1 MKLLIYGSKG
11 WIGSQI
17 LDYLKANNIEYV
29 EGKVRVDNTKEVE
42 EEIRS
47 INPTNVLCLVGRTHG
62 QINDKVYTTIDYL
75 EQKGK
80 LVENIRDNLFAQVSL
95 SLICSKLGVHLS
107 AMSTGCI
114 FQYDSTHD
122 QVNGFTEDDLPN
134 FFDSSYSIV
143 KGFNDRLMH
152 LLPVLSV
159 RIRMP
164 ISSQPN
170 SRNFI
175 TKITKYEKICSM
187 VNSMTVLDDFIPI
200 LIDLCERKYIGTLN
214 FTNPGVI
221 SHNEI
226 LEMYK
231 EIVDPDFTWKNFSY
245 EEQIQILAAGRS
257 NNLLDTTLLT
267 SLYPD
272 VPNIKDSM
280 RSVLMKYKTYL

>member
-17 LDYLKANNIEYV
+17 LEYLNANNIEYI
-29 EGKVRVDNTKEVE
+29 EGKVRVDNTSEVE
-42 EEIRS
+42 KEIRS
-47 INPTNVLCLVGRTHG
+47 IDPTNVLCLVGRTHG
-62 QINDKVYTTIDYL
+62 EIDGKVYSTIDYL
-75 EQKGK
+75 EQNGK

-95 SLICSKLGVHLS
+95 SLICSRLKVHLCLL
-107 AMSTGCI
+107 ATGCI
-114 FQYDSTHD
+114 FQYDSNHT
-122 QVNGFTEDDLPN
+122 QEVGFTEKDLPN

-187 VNSMTVLDDFIPI
+187 ANSMTVLDDFIPI
-200 LIDLCERKYIGTLN
+200 LINLCEKQHIGTVN

-231 EIVDPDFTWKNFSY
+231 EIVDSQFTWKNFTY
-245 EEQIQILAAGRS
+245 EEQNQILAAGRS
-257 NNLLDTTLLT
+257 NNMLDTTLLT
-267 SLYPD
+267 YLYPT

-280 RSVLMKYKTYL
+280 RTVLMKYKTYL

>member
-17 LDYLKANNIEYV
+17 LSYLKTNNIEYN
-29 EGKVRVDNTKEVE
+29 EGQVRVDNTKEIE

-47 INPTNVLCLVGRTHG
+47 VNPTNVLCLVGRTHG
-62 QINDKVYTTIDYL
+62 QIGEKTYTTIDYL

-107 AMSTGCI
+107 LINTGCI
-114 FQYDSTHD
+114 FSYDETHNEE
-122 QVNGFTEDDLPN
+122 VGFTEEDVPN

-164 ISSQPN
+164 ISSSPN

-187 VNSMTVLDDFIPI
+187 ANSMTVLDDFIPI
-200 LIDLCERKYIGTLN
+200 LIDLCEKKYIGTIN

-231 EIVDPDFTWKNFSY
+231 EIVDPNFTWKNFSY
-245 EEQIQILAAGRS
+245 EEQIQILSAGRS
-257 NNLLDTTLLT
+257 NNYLDTSLLT
-267 SLYPD
+267 SLYPE
-272 VPNIKDSM
+272 VPSIKDSM
-280 RSVLMKYKTYL
+280 RSVLTKYKTYL

>member
-17 LDYLKANNIEYV
+17 LEYLNAHNIEYV
-29 EGKVRVDNTKEVE
+29 KGSVRVENTKEVE

-62 QINDKVYTTIDYL
+62 QIGDKVYTTIDYL

-107 AMSTGCI
+107 TIATGCI
-114 FQYDSTHD
+114 YSYDDTHD

-134 FFDSSYSIV
+134 FFESSYSIV

-152 LLPVLSV
+152 MLPVFSA

-187 VNSMTVLDDFIPI
+187 ANSMTVLDDFIPI
-200 LIDLCERKYIGTLN
+200 LIDLCEKKYIGTLN

-226 LEMYK
+226 LEMYR
-231 EIVDPDFTWKNFSY
+231 EIVDPNFTWKNFSY

-257 NNLLDTTLLT
+257 NNLLDTTLLS
-267 SLYPD
+267 SLYPEL
-272 VPNIKDSM
+272 PSIQDSV
-280 RSVLMKYKTYL
+280 RSALTKYKTHL